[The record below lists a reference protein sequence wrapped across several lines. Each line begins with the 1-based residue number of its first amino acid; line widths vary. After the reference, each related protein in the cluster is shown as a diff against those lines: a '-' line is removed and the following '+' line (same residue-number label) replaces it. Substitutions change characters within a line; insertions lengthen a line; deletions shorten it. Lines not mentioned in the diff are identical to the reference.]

1 MRALDRHKA
10 LFVSFLTGLI
20 RKRFAIRFRHRR
32 IRLWRRWSEV
42 PHQTVQDEATKKRRP
57 ESGTPRLPLPAK
69 TATRSERAATR
80 DSRAK
85 TLLRDGERKARVL

>member
-42 PHQTVQDEATKKRRP
+42 PHQTVQDEAIKKAAPGIRYAAVAAAGKNCYTL
-57 ESGTPRLPLPAK
+57 GTSSNP
-69 TATRSERAATR
+69 
-80 DSRAK
+80 
-85 TLLRDGERKARVL
+85 